1 MKPMFGGISRGRG
14 EASSPEVPFRV
25 PSEYHE
31 PEEYHATIRAQHT
44 APDHSTMRYTAARAT
59 RALRVPLT
67 CIGRSRR
74 LGASVPWGAPS
85 AGASSA
91 RCARLRP
98 ASWPPPPE
106 GSKGG
111 RRVRRRRAC
120 ARAKHRSRRS
130 LWAPSGDRS
139 HMRPPVGAG
148 RPGAARCAE
157 LPGAPSLRRCGGRAR
172 ARPRVLPGM
181 CTLTMRRCRPQHLDG
196 EADRGRGR
204 ASRIPGARALDP
216 PGYRV
221 RVGGRLRYAVAVAGR
236 GWILHLAYVSRNWPV
251 RRFAA
256 RSQSAS
262 KLSSPSARK
271 RRVRVRAR
279 AWVRIR

>member
-91 RCARLRP
+91 RCARLRR
-98 ASWPPPPE
+98 ASWPPPPA
-106 GSKGG
+106 GSKAVGDFAGGGLAHVPSTARGG
-111 RRVRRRRAC
+111 RSGRPAGIGLTCALPWERAGQVQPGVQSCQVRP
-120 ARAKHRSRRS
+120 RS
-130 LWAPSGDRS
+130 G
-139 HMRPPVGAG
+139 GAG
-148 RPGAARCAE
+148 DELGHGHGYCQGCA
-157 LPGAPSLRRCGGRAR
+157 L
-172 ARPRVLPGM
+172 
-181 CTLTMRRCRPQHLDG
+181 
-196 EADRGRGR
+196 
-204 ASRIPGARALDP
+204 
-216 PGYRV
+216 
-221 RVGGRLRYAVAVAGR
+221 
-236 GWILHLAYVSRNWPV
+236 
-251 RRFAA
+251 
-256 RSQSAS
+256 
-262 KLSSPSARK
+262 
-271 RRVRVRAR
+271 
-279 AWVRIR
+279 